1 MASEQ
6 EAKLELFLQWLQV
19 NGVELRGCKIKYC
32 NSMKG
37 FGLFSSNP
45 TSDGELLPH
54 SRIPFILNS
63 SAISLAPCRL
73 ASSPGVLLVV
83 PLDLAITPMRVL
95 EDPLVGP
102 ACRAMLEEGEVD
114 DRLLMILFITVER
127 LRKNSS
133 WKPYLDMIPSS
144 FRSPIWFADD
154 EFQELKG
161 TSVYQATKLQKK
173 SLQAVFDNKVK
184 GLVKTLLTLDGDSER
199 ANSVFW
205 TRALNIPLPRFYV
218 FPEHGEE
225 AHHTEKSCEEV
236 LKKPDERRP
245 ENNETNGIT
254 RGLDSNTMQGETLCV
269 EGLVPGIDFCNHDL
283 KAAAT
288 WEVDRAG
295 SVTGVPLSIYLI
307 SVDQG
312 PFQVDKEIAISYG
325 DKGNEELLY
334 LYGFVIEDNPD
345 DYLMVHYPAE
355 ALQNIPF
362 SECKLQLLQAQV
374 AYFPGMHFGLLL
386 RFKAP
391 PKAELRC
398 LLPRSL
404 LDHGFFPH
412 SPSQTD
418 SSQKHSFDK
427 VGKYSWSGQRKTPSY
442 VNKLVFPEDFLTSL
456 RTIAMQEDELLRVQA
471 LLEELVGTE
480 RQREPSDAEVRA
492 AVWEACG
499 DSGALQL
506 LLDLLNAKMM
516 NLEEGSGT
524 EESDTK
530 LLVKAYV
537 MDSPACSRSAEK
549 EDLDGQEVMSGNRWS
564 SIVYRRGQKQLTRLS
579 LGRWNMLYNYAQLKG
594 ADTSP
599 CGHLYE
605 FSTRN
610 CCQLGFFKASH
621 ISQGPP
627 NRVGDSGGNGAIG
640 DGH

>member
-32 NSMKG
+32 NSTKG
-37 FGLFSSNP
+37 FGLFFSNP
-45 TSDGELLPH
+45 TSD
-54 SRIPFILNS
+54 
-63 SAISLAPCRL
+63 
-73 ASSPGVLLVV
+73 GVLLVV

-144 FRSPIWFADD
+144 FGSPIWFADD

-173 SLQAVFDNKVK
+173 SLQAVFEDKVK
-184 GLVKTLLTLDGDSER
+184 GLVKTLLTLDGDSESDVAFEDFLW

-205 TRALNIPLPRFYV
+205 TRALNIPLPRLYV

-225 AHHTEKSCEEV
+225 GHHTDKSCEDV

-245 ENNETNGIT
+245 ESNETNGIT
-254 RGLDSNTMQGETLCV
+254 RGLDPNTMQGETLWV

-295 SVTGVPLSIYLI
+295 SVTGVPLSMYLL

-312 PFQVDKEIAISYG
+312 PSQVDKEIAISYG

-334 LYGFVIEDNPD
+334 LYGFVIGDNPD
-345 DYLMVHYPAE
+345 DYLMIHYPAE

-362 SECKLQLLQAQV
+362 SECKLQLLQAQ
-374 AYFPGMHFGLLL
+374 
-386 RFKAP
+386 
-391 PKAELRC
+391 KAELRC

-404 LDHGFFPH
+404 LDHGFFPQ
-412 SPSQTD
+412 SSSQTD
-418 SSQKHSFDK
+418 SSQKHTSDK

-480 RQREPSDAEVRA
+480 GQREPSDAEVRA

-549 EDLDGQEVMSGNRWS
+549 EDLDGQEVMSRNRWS
-564 SIVYRRGQKQLTRLS
+564 SIVYRRGQKQLTRLFIREVEHV
-579 LGRWNMLYNYAQLKG
+579 LQL
-594 ADTSP
+594 
-599 CGHLYE
+599 C
-605 FSTRN
+605 STE
-610 CCQLGFFKASH
+610 GS
-621 ISQGPP
+621 
-627 NRVGDSGGNGAIG
+627 
-640 DGH
+640 